1 MRANERRR
9 AILEAICERRFDTE
23 GNLTFEFGVSRRTI
37 VNDISEISCHYPIY
51 TETGG
56 IGGGGVYVKD
66 WYSLDC
72 KFFTDKQ
79 LEFLERILLYG
90 KAERHTSVVTE
101 HQPRVIEIAAVY
113 LGVESQY
120 YNENFCR
127 NCAIF

>member
-23 GNLTFEFGVSRRTI
+23 GNLAFEFGVSRRTI

-66 WYSLDC
+66 WYRLDC

-79 LEFLERILLYG
+79 LEFLERILLYLKGENYEIMLSILYTFAPG
-90 KAERHTSVVTE
+90 KWRRREKKVCFH
-101 HQPRVIEIAAVY
+101 
-113 LGVESQY
+113 
-120 YNENFCR
+120 
-127 NCAIF
+127 